1 MGVEDE
7 VVSVGVRELRDRLAH
22 YLELVQEG
30 NTVEITER
38 GRPVAQLTALPHDR
52 VVTDRLVA
60 EGRMKLPEV
69 EIDWADWHALPPEA
83 GTPLP
88 SEVLAELR
96 AEER

>member
-1 MGVEDE
+1 MADE

-22 YLELVQEG
+22 YLELVQAG

-38 GRPVAQLTALPHDR
+38 GRPVAQLTALPHER

-69 EIDWADWHALPPEA
+69 EIDWAAWHALPSES

-96 AEER
+96 VEEG

>member
-1 MGVEDE
+1 MEDE

-22 YLELVQEG
+22 YLELVQAG

-52 VVTDRLVA
+52 VVTERLVA
-60 EGRMKLPEV
+60 EGRMTLPEV
-69 EIDWADWHALPPEA
+69 EIDWTAWHAMPAEP
-83 GTPLP
+83 GQPLP

-96 AEER
+96 ADER

>member
-1 MGVEDE
+1 MSDE

-22 YLELVQEG
+22 YLELVQAG

-38 GRPVAQLTALPHDR
+38 GRPVAQLTALPHER
-52 VVTDRLVA
+52 VVTDRLIA

-69 EIDWADWHALPPEA
+69 EIDWAAWHALRPEPGA
-83 GTPLP
+83 PVP

-96 AEER
+96 ADER